1 MNLISIVIFFCCL
14 LIVIWFIYNSCFNI
28 PGLKFFNQKFKI
40 IYVFLQLVIA
50 LMLITM
56 VISVL
61 WKDLNK
67 AFSLFLHVRPIFL
80 IETYGTILLNAML
93 AFGIMYK
100 KITMKSISYLESIN
114 DNERVQKERIAIT
127 MITSIG
133 QYFVLLCVVLDFLYL
148 SIVFNKLLR

>member
-1 MNLISIVIFFCCL
+1 
-14 LIVIWFIYNSCFNI
+14 
-28 PGLKFFNQKFKI
+28 
-40 IYVFLQLVIA
+40 
-50 LMLITM
+50 MLITM

-114 DNERVQKERIAIT
+114 DNERVQEERIAIT